1 MTSILRWAQH
11 LTRKTPLQPL
21 RFPTTGFDI
30 IPDLALLEEEQ
41 LDEFKEDKYFPVQIG
56 HVYASK
62 YQVLG
67 KLGFGSTS
75 TVWLARD
82 LESHKH
88 VTLKM
93 YTSDN
98 THHDEFNIYETIRK
112 VKSSHPGRRHV
123 RSALDKFALQS
134 PAGKQHYCLVQTPLW
149 DSWRDLLRR
158 NPTNRFTEDLL
169 KAGLWELLLGLDYLH
184 AECKLVHTDIKAD
197 NIHSELV
204 DKQLF
209 EAFTQAELE
218 TPTPRKYINGFP
230 IYLSR
235 KFGLP
240 RELGNVILSDFG
252 AAVRGDERRNHDAQ
266 PNVYRSPEVMLK
278 VRWSYPVDIWNVGVM
293 IWDLFEGKHLFYGDD
308 PSGEGYLT
316 RAHLAEVI
324 GMLGPP
330 PLDLLQ
336 RGQWKAGIPI
346 PEGLSLEASEENLE
360 GSSEEKFLSF
370 IRGML
375 QWRPEDRKTAKQL
388 LEDPWFRN

>member
-62 YQVLG
+62 YQVL
-67 KLGFGSTS
+67 
-75 TVWLARD
+75 
-82 LESHKH
+82 
-88 VTLKM
+88 
-93 YTSDN
+93 DN

-112 VKSSHPGRRHV
+112 VKSPHPGRRHV

-169 KAGLWELLLGLDYLH
+169 KAGLWELLVGLDYLH

-293 IWDLFEGKHLFYGDD
+293 GNGRQESRSQKG
-308 PSGEGYLT
+308 
-316 RAHLAEVI
+316 
-324 GMLGPP
+324 
-330 PLDLLQ
+330 
-336 RGQWKAGIPI
+336 
-346 PEGLSLEASEENLE
+346 
-360 GSSEEKFLSF
+360 
-370 IRGML
+370 
-375 QWRPEDRKTAKQL
+375 
-388 LEDPWFRN
+388 

>member
-1 MTSILRWAQH
+1 MTSILRWAQQ

-30 IPDLALLEEEQ
+30 IPDSALLEEEQ

-62 YQVLG
+62 YQVL
-67 KLGFGSTS
+67 
-75 TVWLARD
+75 
-82 LESHKH
+82 
-88 VTLKM
+88 
-93 YTSDN
+93 
-98 THHDEFNIYETIRK
+98 
-112 VKSSHPGRRHV
+112 
-123 RSALDKFALQS
+123 
-134 PAGKQHYCLVQTPLW
+134 
-149 DSWRDLLRR
+149 
-158 NPTNRFTEDLL
+158 
-169 KAGLWELLLGLDYLH
+169 GLWELLLGLDYLH

-218 TPTPRKYINGFP
+218 RPTPRKYINGFP

-235 KFGLP
+235 EFGLP

-316 RAHLAEVI
+316 RAHLAE
-324 GMLGPP
+324 GNGR
-330 PLDLLQ
+330 Q
-336 RGQWKAGIPI
+336 ESRSQKG
-346 PEGLSLEASEENLE
+346 
-360 GSSEEKFLSF
+360 
-370 IRGML
+370 
-375 QWRPEDRKTAKQL
+375 
-388 LEDPWFRN
+388 

>member
-1 MTSILRWAQH
+1 
-11 LTRKTPLQPL
+11 
-21 RFPTTGFDI
+21 
-30 IPDLALLEEEQ
+30 
-41 LDEFKEDKYFPVQIG
+41 
-56 HVYASK
+56 
-62 YQVLG
+62 
-67 KLGFGSTS
+67 
-75 TVWLARD
+75 
-82 LESHKH
+82 
-88 VTLKM
+88 M

-98 THHDEFNIYETIRK
+98 THQDEFDIYETIRK

-209 EAFTQAELE
+209 EAFTQAELV

-336 RGQWKAGIPI
+336 RGARSSEFFTEDGQWKAGIPI

-360 GSSEEKFLSF
+360 GSSKEKFLNF